1 MVVEHQQKERA
12 STSSF
17 AKKWRRVGTLVAL
30 GFGHFV
36 DSGEEQSMGILYP
49 AIKSLWGL
57 SNFNLGLVGTVRT
70 VMAAIAA
77 PFWGYAADRWSRKL
91 VLFVGT
97 GIWGIWTL
105 LCGLVPGFGSLLVI
119 RAISG
124 IGLGCLLP
132 ATFSLVSDAFP
143 PERRGRALGILGG
156 VGALGIIVGVVAM
169 GFLSSNDPGWF
180 GLEKWRWGFAVLGGM
195 SVLSGLFILVL
206 VREPVRGESEPEL
219 AGRITGEDADQ
230 YRIRLSD
237 LRKVLRIPTIWV
249 ATLQGM
255 AGSMPWVVLGQFFPT
270 WLVEA
275 KGMSPDIN
283 FSHANGSAPIVF
295 ALILVGTAISNVVG
309 GYIGDWADRIS
320 PKYGRTII
328 GQISVFSGVP
338 MVWIILTQTS
348 NWSLP
353 AFLVLCFFTALT
365 MSWAG
370 RGAKQPMMQGAVPPE
385 LRSSAYAANDVIERG
400 FSALISVVAGGLA
413 GDTVEEFTRAML
425 WTIPGPWILC
435 FIFFAGFYWAYPRDA
450 ARLRAEMARRGSE
463 LGAAK
468 T

>member
-1 MVVEHQQKERA
+1 M
-12 STSSF
+12 STSSS
-17 AKKWRRVGTLVAL
+17 KKRRRAGTLIAL
-30 GFGHFV
+30 GFGYFV

-57 SNFNLGLVGTVRT
+57 SNFELGLVGTVRT
-70 VMAAIAA
+70 VMAAIAS

-91 VLFVGT
+91 VLFLGT

-119 RAISG
+119 RTISG

-132 ATFSLVSDAFP
+132 ATFSLISDAFP
-143 PERRGRALGILGG
+143 PSRRGRALGILGG
-156 VGALGIIVGVVAM
+156 IGTLGIIVGVVAM
-169 GFLSSNDPGWF
+169 GFLASNDPGLL
-180 GLEKWRWGFAVLGGM
+180 GLEKWRWGFVVLGGM
-195 SVLSGLFILVL
+195 SVLSGFAILVL

-219 AGRITGEDADQ
+219 SGRITAEAAEQ

-237 LRKVLRIPTIWV
+237 LHKVLRIPTIWV

-275 KGMSPDIN
+275 KGMSPDID
-283 FSHANGSAPIVF
+283 FSNPNGSAPVVF
-295 ALILVGTAISNVVG
+295 ALILIGTVISNVVG
-309 GYIGDWADRIS
+309 GYIGDWADKAS
-320 PKYGRTII
+320 PRYGRTIV
-328 GQISVFSGVP
+328 GQVSVFSGVP
-338 MVWIILTQTS
+338 MVWVILTQTGD
-348 NWSLP
+348 WPLP
-353 AFLVLCFFTALT
+353 AFLALCFITALT

-385 LRSSAYAANDVIERG
+385 LRSSAYAANDVVERS

-413 GDTVEEFTRAML
+413 GDTVEAFTRAML
-425 WTIPGPWILC
+425 WTIPGPWVLC
-435 FIFFAGFYWAYPRDA
+435 FLFFAGFYWAYPRDA
-450 ARLRAEMARRGSE
+450 ARLRADMGQRRAE
-463 LGAAK
+463 LGSVDQTTGPA
-468 T
+468 